1 MNIDRADEIFRA
13 CCDIP
18 LGERDAAI
26 VQQCRGDQ
34 SLLREVRELFG
45 ADDLNR
51 SMFEGQ
57 ESDVSELLLAPGVRV
72 GPFRLVR
79 EIDRGSFGVV
89 WLAESIDTTRGSIA
103 LKIFRVSGS
112 QTGWDYRLRKEP
124 RLLSRI
130 GSNYVGSLISY
141 GVSVPSRDGVATPSP
156 DVEVAWVAMEYVE
169 GGSPITS
176 FVKDNALTL
185 RQRLEL
191 MVKVCKGV
199 SDAHHA
205 LVAHRDLKPANI
217 LVRFAKSDDAS
228 AAAGG
233 ADVPTPTI
241 LDFGLARSR
250 EDLPVPE
257 PVAGTKRVVHT
268 AMGSMTVGT
277 MAVGSPPYCSPEQAS
292 PVISPA
298 DAPRPA
304 AVPIAAR
311 EELSDIYSLGA
322 VLFEVL
328 TGQKPF
334 ANTNAFQDAMERDDR
349 SGMLRIIRDEDPEH
363 PAKAATRDA
372 KHVQF
377 ASTLAGDLGSIVVKA
392 MAKDPSHRYAAASE
406 MRRDLLNWLEQRP
419 VEAANGGAWYKTR
432 KLIRRNP
439 LGSTLALVSLS
450 LVVIAYFS
458 SVVLRRA
465 ASDALSREQATHV
478 KFEQT
483 LSILSESLSHQGIQ
497 RVSVAFER
505 EILNRLRAS
514 LSSRGLPQ
522 EEISRQ
528 LSEFTRH
535 LAISDSS
542 TALREAVTRGSVDL
556 AIILFTKHD
565 VPPEVSHRSLL
576 NLADQLSDAEMNDD
590 AHRVILL
597 ALSVAE
603 REFGLLSP
611 QYIETLEQVAA
622 SHLVVGNEAEG
633 LRLLK
638 EAEPD
643 LRRILGEDHP
653 RTLSAQLLLADRTR
667 DKKER
672 LSKLERLEAQFIASS
687 RAAPNDRAA
696 FWLAILGA
704 AYAAG
709 DVTKA
714 TQVARAHV
722 EAVLAEPGVTTRE
735 AIMFVGNTSFLESV
749 AGNTDRSIALR
760 RFAYEGAKALNGRG
774 SRQAIVQANSLAALY
789 WNVSQ
794 YEAAESLMWDVHAD
808 IEYAAPYSVEAAK
821 IMTDLGMAVA
831 KLDRFDE
838 ADWFFTR
845 AKQRLLDIG
854 ASNDA
859 EYFRALDAISQNQLI
874 LSDDETR
881 IASAQEL
888 VEYCSAND
896 PEGKQF
902 STASANHTLASAW
915 RLAGRYDLAEVPS
928 RRAMELVVKF
938 PEQRGSIDSIRAML
952 ADTLSKLGKH
962 DEALCL
968 RRELFPNGVGPIADN
983 EALHQLAGRIQ
994 HAAVLIRSGD
1004 PDLGLAILLPAV
1016 TRSLE
1021 NRDKGNRILQYLIAM
1036 TAVETIDLLFLTD
1049 TSHPALEL
1057 RLKCI
1062 EALERL
1068 ELEMPVTPP
1077 ILFSERLRAVPT
1089 PVRGGVGSSGS

>member
-1 MNIDRADEIFRA
+1 MSIDRADKIFRA
-13 CCDIP
+13 CCDLPIQ
-18 LGERDAAI
+18 ERDAAI
-26 VQQCRGDQ
+26 VEQCAGDQ
-34 SLLREVRELFG
+34 TLLREMRELFG
-45 ADDLNR
+45 ADDRNR
-51 SMFEGQ
+51 AMFGAQEVEGAAP
-57 ESDVSELLLAPGVRV
+57 LLSPGVRI
-72 GPFRLVR
+72 GPFQLVR
-79 EIDRGSFGVV
+79 EIDGGSFGIV
-89 WLAESIDTTRGSIA
+89 WLAHDIKEARDSVA
-103 LKIFRVSGS
+103 LKIFRVTGNH
-112 QTGWDYRLRKEP
+112 TGWDYRLRKEP

-130 GSNYVGSLISY
+130 GSNYVSSLISY
-141 GVSVPSRDGVATPSP
+141 GVSVPSRDGAPTPSP

-233 ADVPTPTI
+233 AEVPTPTI

-250 EDLPVPE
+250 EDLPVLE
-257 PVAGTKRVVHT
+257 PVVGTKQVVQT

-292 PVISPA
+292 PVISPS
-298 DAPRPA
+298 DTPGPA

-322 VLFEVL
+322 VLYEVL
-328 TGQKPF
+328 TGQRPF
-334 ANTNAFQDAMERDDR
+334 ANTSAFQDAMERDDR
-349 SGMLRIIRDEDPEH
+349 SGMLRVIREEEPEH

-372 KHVQF
+372 KHAPF
-377 ASTLAGDLGSIVVKA
+377 ARALAGDLGAIVIRA

-406 MRRDLLNWLEQRP
+406 MRRDLLNWLEHRP
-419 VEAANGGAWYKTR
+419 VEAANGGPWYKTR
-432 KLIRRNP
+432 KLVRRNP

-450 LVVIAYFS
+450 LVVIGYFS

-478 KFEQT
+478 KFEHT

-497 RVSVAFER
+497 RVSIAFER

-542 TALREAVTRGSVDL
+542 TALREAVTRGSVDQ
-556 AIILFTKHD
+556 AIILFTKQD
-565 VPPEVSHRSLL
+565 VPPEVSHRSLF
-576 NLADQLSDAEMNDD
+576 NLADQLSDAEMNDE

-597 ALSVAE
+597 ALDVAE

-611 QYIETLEQVAA
+611 QYVETLEQVAA

-643 LRRILGEDHP
+643 LRKILGEDHP
-653 RTLSAQLLLADRTR
+653 RTLSAQLLLADRTK

-672 LSKLERLEAQFIASS
+672 LSNLERLEPQFIASS
-687 RAAPNDRAA
+687 QAAPNDRAA

-709 DVTKA
+709 DAAKA
-714 TQVARAHV
+714 TQVARSHV
-722 EAVLAEPGVTTRE
+722 DAVLSDPGVTTRE
-735 AIMFVGNTSFLESV
+735 AIMFVGNSSFLEYL
-749 AGNTDRSIALR
+749 AGNTDRAIALR

-774 SRQAIVQANSLAALY
+774 SRQAIIQANSLAALY

-794 YEAAESLMWDVHAD
+794 YEAAETLMWDVHAD
-808 IEYAAPYSVEAAK
+808 IEYAAPNSVEAAK
-821 IMTDLGMAVA
+821 IMTDLGEAVA

-838 ADWFFTR
+838 ADWFFTS
-845 AKQRLLDIG
+845 AKQKLVEIG
-854 ASNDA
+854 KENDP
-859 EYFRALDAISQNQLI
+859 EYLRALGTRVRNQEHL
-874 LSDDETR
+874 LAEETR
-881 IASAQEL
+881 IASAREYL
-888 VEYCSAND
+888 EYCRARD
-896 PEGKQF
+896 PEGKLL
-902 STASANHTLASAW
+902 STASAYHTLATALGSI
-915 RLAGRYDLAEVPS
+915 GRYDLAEPLN
-928 RRAMELVVKF
+928 RRASELIVRF
-938 PEQRGSIDSIRAML
+938 PEQRESITKVRAVL

-962 DEALCL
+962 DEALCI
-968 RRELFPNGVGPIADN
+968 RWELFPNGVGPIAEN
-983 EALHQLAGRIQ
+983 EVLDQLAGRVQ

-1004 PDLGLAILLPAV
+1004 ADNGVAVLLPAV
-1016 TRSLE
+1016 ARSLQ
-1021 NRDKGNRILQYLIAM
+1021 NREKGNRRLQYLIAM
-1036 TAVETIDLLFLTD
+1036 TAVQTIDLLHLTD
-1049 TSHPALEL
+1049 PNHPALRIRAE
-1057 RLKCI
+1057 CV
-1062 EALERL
+1062 EVMERL
-1068 ELEMPVTPP
+1068 EREMLVRPPVV
-1077 ILFSERLRAVPT
+1077 LSERLRVVPT
-1089 PVRGGVGSSGS
+1089 PVRTGDESGGS